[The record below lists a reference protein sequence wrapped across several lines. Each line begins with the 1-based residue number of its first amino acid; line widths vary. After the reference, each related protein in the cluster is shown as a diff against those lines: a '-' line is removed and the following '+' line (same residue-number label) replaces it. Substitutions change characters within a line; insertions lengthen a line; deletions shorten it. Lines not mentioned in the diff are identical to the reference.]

1 MTKLVLTEIK
11 IAAMEA
17 PKMYFAPL
25 VGAVRGIGQQYRLLN
40 AKRAASKP
48 APKANTLPT
57 GAAK

>member
-40 AKRAASKP
+40 AKRAPGKAE
-48 APKANTLPT
+48 PKAKTLSA